1 MGNLKYKTE
10 GGHKRGHS
18 NMEHW
23 AYTEEIKDATRK
35 RRRAE
40 SKKIIRDEVTHEN
53 NSSIPEP
60 LRVAPSAFRID
71 EATGLR

>member
-23 AYTEEIKDATRK
+23 AYTEEIKYTTRK
-35 RRRAE
+35 RRRSE
-40 SKKIIRDEVTHEN
+40 SKKIIRDEVIEN
-53 NSSIPEP
+53 EDSTRS
-60 LRVAPSAFRID
+60 V
-71 EATGLR
+71 TGQN